1 MSIDIFYTCV
11 DFLHM
16 KINTTIEV
24 LEKLRVLYDSKTLTE
39 LSRKLGKNSSWA
51 AQAKKNDAIPL
62 VECRQACIDFE
73 ISMDWLLFDSKGTT
87 LDKASVLEEIQ
98 EGLYES
104 KELGILDEISVEQL
118 KATSVLILKRIEN
131 LVTIESKDRITLGN
145 AREAK

>member
-1 MSIDIFYTCV
+1 
-11 DFLHM
+11 M

-62 VECRQACIDFE
+62 TECRQACIDFGV
-73 ISMDWLLFDSKGTT
+73 SMDWFLFDSEGSYVE
-87 LDKASVLEEIQ
+87 KADALNEIQ

-104 KELGILDEISVEQL
+104 KELGILEEMSLEQL
-118 KATSVLILKRIEN
+118 KATSVLILKRLEN
-131 LVTIESKDRITLGN
+131 IVNIKNSENDITKL
-145 AREAK
+145 KTS